1 MAFNI
6 LIKHSILPVKNYFV
20 AGAVLAGAVFILIRI
35 LFSTPSLVTYTILY
49 AFTPSSF
56 RERESIDIEREVM
69 DMKMA
74 EYMESHIGE
83 EFEGIISSIT
93 QFGFFVELPN
103 TVDGLVHI
111 TDLTDDYY
119 HYDEKNIMLRGERT
133 GKTFKLSDKVKVRVI
148 GSSKKER
155 TVDFE
160 LVGMKARVKKLKTIH
175 LNDKKVKT
183 NRKKKG
189 KINKARRFTRQKRR

>member
-1 MAFNI
+1 
-6 LIKHSILPVKNYFV
+6 
-20 AGAVLAGAVFILIRI
+20 
-35 LFSTPSLVTYTILY
+35 
-49 AFTPSSF
+49 
-56 RERESIDIEREVM
+56 M

-119 HYDEKNIMLRGERT
+119 HYDEKNIMLRGER
-133 GKTFKLSDKVKVRVI
+133 LVR
-148 GSSKKER
+148 
-155 TVDFE
+155 
-160 LVGMKARVKKLKTIH
+160 L
-175 LNDKKVKT
+175 LNCQIK
-183 NRKKKG
+183 
-189 KINKARRFTRQKRR
+189 